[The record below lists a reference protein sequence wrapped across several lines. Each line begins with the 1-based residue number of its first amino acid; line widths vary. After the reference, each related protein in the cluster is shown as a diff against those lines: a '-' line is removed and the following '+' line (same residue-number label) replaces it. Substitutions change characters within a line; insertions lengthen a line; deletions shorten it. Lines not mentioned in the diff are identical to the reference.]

1 MVRITHN
8 FKELSVWQKSRVLVK
23 EIYLISQDFP
33 SSEKFGLTT
42 QIRRASIS
50 ISANIAEGCGRN
62 SDKELVKFL
71 GYSLGSAYELETELL
86 LASDIGYISIDKL
99 NSLLDK
105 LIEIERMISGL
116 ITKISKEQ

>member
-42 QIRRASIS
+42 QIRRAAIS

-62 SDKELVKFL
+62 SDKELVKFF
-71 GYSLGSAYELETELL
+71 
-86 LASDIGYISIDKL
+86 
-99 NSLLDK
+99 
-105 LIEIERMISGL
+105 
-116 ITKISKEQ
+116 

>member
-42 QIRRASIS
+42 QIRRAAIS

-86 LASDIGYISIDKL
+86 LASDIGYISIEKL

-116 ITKISKEQ
+116 ITKISKE

>member
-1 MVRITHN
+1 M
-8 FKELSVWQKSRVLVK
+8 K

-42 QIRRASIS
+42 QIRRAAIS

-86 LASDIGYISIDKL
+86 LASDIGYISIEKL

-116 ITKISKEQ
+116 ITKISKE